1 MSKIRV
7 NTNALDQQ
15 AQQMEQ
21 IRRMLN
27 SIESDINQAARS
39 LNWKISSSLL
49 IHARMVK
56 YATYTDR
63 LANTTGKMA
72 TGLRKVADEYQR
84 TEKKAEQV
92 SENEKSIW
100 SILDII
106 QPITMPDLIALPS
119 PCPKPV
125 LEWKLLEEAFSKL
138 MGKNDWKAPFG
149 ILLSGLTFATLSPS
163 YVTGLLFGKAMGVSS
178 ETSFSKSGPGFSVKG
193 SMSAEWS
200 PEKGNAGATIKGSA
214 SGSLFTGTMKA
225 QNGLSS
231 ASGEIKVGNAAVSGE
246 GKTQLFKDGKLSPEI
261 SAKVSGEVSAV
272 KGKVETKNGTD
283 DYNVHAKAEGE
294 LLGAK
299 AEAKAGAGKITYK
312 DQGGNTKTG
321 YGVEGSVGAEAYVAQ
336 GKVSGGFTIAGIKIG
351 VSVSGKAGGAGV
363 SAGGRVTTGGI
374 SGEIGAGL
382 GLGAGIKLDVDWTDF
397 VFFRKKK

>member
-15 AQQMEQ
+15 AQQIKEISRILDTVIQ
-21 IRRMLN
+21 
-27 SIESDINQAARS
+27 EVGQANKGLS
-39 LNWKISSSLL
+39 WKISSHMQIRHKLNQY
-49 IHARMVK
+49 VK
-56 YATYTDR
+56 YIGELDYKTRKLSSSLYQVKHQYEKTENKTVTLGEKLWYWDLFGER
-63 LANTTGKMA
+63 P
-72 TGLRKVADEYQR
+72 TGLIPRDMDWMEIWDLLQEAY
-84 TEKKAEQV
+84 AE
-92 SENEKSIW
+92 EFYR
-100 SILDII
+100 
-106 QPITMPDLIALPS
+106 P
-119 PCPKPV
+119 
-125 LEWKLLEEAFSKL
+125 FH
-138 MGKNDWKAPFG
+138 WKAPFG

-178 ETSFSKSGPGFSVKG
+178 ETSFSKSGPGFSIKG

-214 SGSLFTGTMKA
+214 SGSLFTGSMKA

-246 GKTQLFKDGKLSPEI
+246 GKAQLFKDGKLSPEI

-272 KGKVETKNGTD
+272 KGKIETKTGTD
-283 DYNVHAKAEGE
+283 DYNVHGKAEGE

-299 AEAKAGAGKITYK
+299 AEAKAGVGKITYK
-312 DQGGNTKTG
+312 DKEGNTKTG

>member
-72 TGLRKVADEYQR
+72 TGLRKVTDEYQR

-92 SENEKSIW
+92 SENAKSIW
-100 SILDII
+100 DII
-106 QPITMPDLIALPS
+106 GPGPKPDLIAIPS

-125 LEWKLLEEAFSKL
+125 LEWKALEEVLAKL
-138 MGKNDWKAPFG
+138 LGKNDWKAPFG

-163 YVTGLLFGKAMGVSS
+163 YVTGLLFGKAMGIGS
-178 ETSFSKSGPGFSVKG
+178 ETSFSKSGPGLSVKG

-200 PEKGNAGATIKGSA
+200 PEKGDAGATIKGSV
-214 SGSLFTGTMKA
+214 SGSLFTGTVKSK
-225 QNGLSS
+225 NGLNSS
-231 ASGEIKVGNAAVSGE
+231 SGEIKVGNAAVSGE
-246 GKTQLFKDGKLSPEI
+246 GKAQLFKDGKLSPEI

-272 KGKVETKNGTD
+272 KGKIETKTGTD
-283 DYNVHAKAEGE
+283 DYNVHGKAEGE

-299 AEAKAGAGKITYK
+299 AEAKGGVGKITYK
-312 DQGGNTKTG
+312 DKEGNTKTG

-397 VFFRKKK
+397 ALFRKKK

>member
-27 SIESDINQAARS
+27 SIESDINQAARN

-63 LANTTGKMA
+63 LASTTGKMA

-92 SENEKSIW
+92 SENAKSIW
-100 SILDII
+100 DIVDII
-106 QPITMPDLIALPS
+106 EPITLPDWILVPS

-125 LEWKLLEEAFSKL
+125 LDWKVFEEAFLKL
-138 MGKNDWKAPFG
+138 LGKNDWKAPFG
-149 ILLSGLTFATLSPS
+149 ILLSGLTFAALSPAS
-163 YVTGLLFGKAMGVSS
+163 VTGSLLGKAMGAGS
-178 ETSFSKSGPGFSVKG
+178 ETSFSKSGPGLSVKG

-200 PEKGNAGATIKGSA
+200 PEKGDAGATIKGSV
-214 SGSLFTGTMKA
+214 SGSLFTGTVKSK
-225 QNGLSS
+225 NGLNSS
-231 ASGEIKVGNAAVSGE
+231 SGEIKVGNAAVSGE
-246 GKTQLFKDGKLSPEI
+246 GKAQLFKDGKLSPEI

-272 KGKVETKNGTD
+272 KGKIETKTGTD
-283 DYNVHAKAEGE
+283 DYNVHGKAEGE

-299 AEAKAGAGKITYK
+299 AEARGGVGKITYK
-312 DQGGNTKTG
+312 DKEGNTKTG

-336 GKVSGGFTIAGIKIG
+336 GKISGGFTIAGIKIG
-351 VSVSGKAGGAGV
+351 VSVSGKAGGAGI
-363 SAGGRVTTGGI
+363 SAGGRATTGGV

-397 VFFRKKK
+397 ALFRKKK